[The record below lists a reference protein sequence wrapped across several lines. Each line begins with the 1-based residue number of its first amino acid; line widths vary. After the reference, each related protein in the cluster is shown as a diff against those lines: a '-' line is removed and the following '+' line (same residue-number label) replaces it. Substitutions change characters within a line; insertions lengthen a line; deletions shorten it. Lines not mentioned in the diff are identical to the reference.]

1 MKAQKLLERI
11 VNGTVQN
18 VPFDDLCLLLKKLG
32 FEQPRKGSGSH
43 HIFTRDG
50 VAEIINLQPKGKD
63 AKAYQVRQVR
73 EIIERYQLT
82 L

>member
-1 MKAQKLLERI
+1 MRPKELFDK
-11 VNGTVQN
+11 VVGGTVQS
-18 VPFDDLCLLLKKLG
+18 VHFGDLCLLLKKLG
-32 FEQPRKGSGSH
+32 FEQRPQKGSH
-43 HIFTRDG
+43 HRFARAE

-73 EIIERYQLT
+73 EIIERYRLT